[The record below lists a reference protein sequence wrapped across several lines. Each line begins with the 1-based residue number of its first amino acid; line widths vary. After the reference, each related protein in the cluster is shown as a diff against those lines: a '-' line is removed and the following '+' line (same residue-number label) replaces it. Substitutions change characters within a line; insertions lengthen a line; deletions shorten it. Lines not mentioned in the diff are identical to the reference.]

1 MAQVNKYNHS
11 KIYKICSNLTDKIY
25 IGSTTQTLS
34 QRLSDHVS
42 QYKRYVRINDRYI
55 TSYEIIK
62 LGDYYI
68 TLIEEN
74 NFNNKQQLFKR
85 EGEVIKLNINNVV
98 NKQITGRTDK
108 EYRQDNK
115 EHLLEQHKQY
125 YNNNKEHLLEQH
137 KQYYNNNK
145 VQITEQNK
153 VYYNDKKEQQ
163 FQPFVCECGLITSLH
178 HKSRHMK
185 SPKHINILQ
194 QLFNNEL
201 NHYNF

>member
-1 MAQVNKYNHS
+1 MAQVNKYNSS
-11 KIYKICSNLTDKIY
+11 KIYKISSNLTDKIY
-25 IGSTTQTLS
+25 VGSTTQTLS

-98 NKQITGRTDK
+98 NKIIAGRTK
-108 EYRQDNK
+108 AEYYI
-115 EHLLEQHKQY
+115 EH
-125 YNNNKEHLLEQH
+125 
-137 KQYYNNNK
+137 
-145 VQITEQNK
+145 ID
-153 VYYNDKKEQQ
+153 DKKAYDIYYRLNNIEHKKELDRNY
-163 FQPFVCECGLITSLH
+163 CKLKHTCDCGLVLAFKHLKQHLERSIH
-178 HKSRHMK
+178 
-185 SPKHINILQ
+185 PKLIQ